1 MSKILVAYFS
11 ATGTTAKAARAV
23 ADACRADLFE
33 IKPAQAYSSA
43 DLNWTNPQS
52 RSSLDM
58 KDPDCRPALAFK
70 TADLTDYDVL
80 IVGFPIWWGVAP
92 RPVDTFLD
100 SIQTDGKRVIAFCT
114 SGGSDSSEAFK
125 DLKSR
130 YPRLHV
136 ESVKLLTSSRAASQW
151 VRSLDI

>member
-11 ATGTTAKAARAV
+11 ATGTTAKDARAV

-52 RSSLDM
+52 RSSLEM

-80 IVGFPIWWGVAP
+80 IVGFPIGGAW
-92 RPVDTFLD
+92 RPVRWIHSLTVF
-100 SIQTDGKRVIAFCT
+100 KRTENV
-114 SGGSDSSEAFK
+114 S
-125 DLKSR
+125 
-130 YPRLHV
+130 
-136 ESVKLLTSSRAASQW
+136 
-151 VRSLDI
+151 